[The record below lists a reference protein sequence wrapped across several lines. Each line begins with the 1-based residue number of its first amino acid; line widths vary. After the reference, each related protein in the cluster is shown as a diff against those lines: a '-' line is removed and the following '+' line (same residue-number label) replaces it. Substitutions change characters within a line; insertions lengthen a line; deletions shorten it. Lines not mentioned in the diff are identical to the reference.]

1 MHVKLCVIFSVAN
14 SNVCKTSFDFVLPEG
29 KQIRKYQEELASP
42 GKNGQNY
49 IICAPT
55 GTGKTLIVSM
65 VISDHLKKFP
75 NGRVVFVVN
84 RIALAEQQCK
94 EVKSFIPDLRAQH
107 ITSDCGVRLNTSAVF
122 QINKLIVCTSDIL
135 LNELIMQELTRAKR
149 ISLHDITLL
158 IFDECHNARKSNP
171 YAVIMERY
179 LKIKVGATGKIP
191 QVVGL
196 TASPGAGD
204 NPSGEVEKS
213 LEHLQFLCAL
223 LDALG
228 GIKVV
233 RENLTELV
241 HYTNQP
247 DFDLILTKS
256 RDERDPFLQ
265 LLNDTMKPLEEWV
278 EKITGSRS
286 PMKSERRL
294 LEYKSWVAQQ
304 RSSSEK
310 RFGPNERDLRSTF
323 NNLQWYCNALVLYH
337 ELNQSEAL
345 TFLQNIVEFPEQS
358 KATEH
363 EKSLQRSFENFYELA
378 EKMTYQVPNPK
389 LQRLRKLLK
398 ETFLTNPSSK
408 GIIFVTGIKVARLMC
423 QWLKGITELKAL
435 VRAEAIT
442 GHKLEAGGM
451 SRESQQSIIDQFD
464 EGFLNILVST
474 SVLEEGLNIVACN
487 FVVRYNHVTT
497 EIARVQSQ
505 GRARAKGS
513 RCYAIMEMES
523 PKVYQEQQNKEK
535 EDLAL
540 EALDYL
546 PQGDKLKEEVEKIQ
560 KQIILEKERQQKLL
574 QDSKLFESNQVM
586 VVCRHCDLEL
596 FWGGDLRKI
605 ADAHHVVIAESI
617 FEKCAVKKHDRSRF
631 KGDFEIARKLH
642 CKNCDQDVGV
652 IMNWPQRNL
661 TFPAIKC
668 HRVLFWVP
676 EYGKIERRQWKHV
689 PFIVQNYNYG

>member
-1 MHVKLCVIFSVAN
+1 
-14 SNVCKTSFDFVLPEG
+14 
-29 KQIRKYQEELASP
+29 
-42 GKNGQNY
+42 
-49 IICAPT
+49 
-55 GTGKTLIVSM
+55 M

-107 ITSDCGVRLNTSAVF
+107 ITSDCGVRLNASSVF
-122 QINKLIVCTSDIL
+122 QMNQMIVCTSGIL
-135 LNELIMQELTRAKR
+135 LNELIMQELTSAKR
-149 ISLHDITLL
+149 ISLNEITLL
-158 IFDECHNARKSNP
+158 IFDECHNARKNNP

-179 LKIKVGATGKIP
+179 LKIKAGATGRIP

-247 DFDLILTKS
+247 DFDLVLTKS
-256 RDERDPFLQ
+256 RDEHDPFLQ

-278 EKITGSRS
+278 EKTTVSRS
-286 PMKSERRL
+286 PVKRRL
-294 LEYKSWVAQQ
+294 REYKSWITQQ
-304 RSSSEK
+304 RSASEK

-323 NNLQWYCNALVLYH
+323 NSLLWYCNALILYH
-337 ELNQSEAL
+337 ELNQNEAL
-345 TFLQNIVEFPEQS
+345 TFLQEFPDQS

-363 EKSLQRSFENFYELA
+363 EKLLQHTFENFYELA
-378 EKMTYQVPNPK
+378 QKITHHVANPK
-389 LQRLRKLLK
+389 LQRLRRLLK
-398 ETFLTNPSSK
+398 ETFQANPSTK
-408 GIIFVTGIKVARLMC
+408 GIIFVTTIQTAHLMC
-423 QWLKGITELKAL
+423 KWLKGVTELKTL
-435 VRAEAIT
+435 VRTEAIT
-442 GHKLEAGGM
+442 GQKLEAGGM
-451 SRESQQSIIDQFD
+451 SRVSQQNIIDQFAD
-464 EGFLNILVST
+464 GTLNLLVST

-487 FVVRYNHVTT
+487 LVVRYNHVTT

-513 RCYAIMEMES
+513 RCYAIMEIES
-523 PKVYQEQQNKEK
+523 PKVYQEQQNKTK

-546 PQGDKLKEEVEKIQ
+546 PQGDKLKEEIGKIQ
-560 KQIILEKERQQKLL
+560 KEILLEKERQLKYL
-574 QDSKLFESNQVM
+574 QDSKLFESNQVTI
-586 VVCRHCDLEL
+586 VCRHCDLEL
-596 FWGGDLRKI
+596 FWGGDLRI
-605 ADAHHVVIAESI
+605 LADSHHIVITDDI
-617 FEKCAVKKHDRSRF
+617 FEKCVVKKHDRSRIT
-631 KGDFEIARKLH
+631 GDFEIARKLH
-642 CKNCDQDVGV
+642 CKSCDQDIGV
-652 IMNWPQRNL
+652 LMKWPQRNL
-661 TFPAIKC
+661 KFPAIKC
-668 HRVLFWVP
+668 KKILLWVP
-676 EYGKIERRQWKHV
+676 QHGKIRPTHWKDV
-689 PFIVQNYNYG
+689 PFIIQKYN